1 MPRDLNLCAN
11 YKPTVRYCLK
21 IASRIK
27 KLLKELLLTCQP
39 NAFKGYLRWRKK
51 HFRIKKESLIKSY

>member
-39 NAFKGYLRWRKK
+39 NAFKGYLR
-51 HFRIKKESLIKSY
+51 